1 MKTTGR
7 KVLITRA
14 GTGMG
19 LEAAKRFSD
28 NGSHVIVVA
37 RNAERLRT
45 EAARLPGAVAFPC
58 DIADEQQVARL
69 VKLVGA
75 EHPDLDTVLLNAGIT
90 HTTHTYK
97 LFGTEDAAAHAEA
110 EMRTN
115 YLSAVRLIDGFV
127 PLPQR
132 QADPALIITTS
143 GVAFAPDIT
152 NPTYSATK
160 AALHSLTQSVR
171 LQLERDASP
180 VSVFEF
186 MAPLVDSPF
195 SAGVVSDQKVPASHA
210 VAELFDALER
220 NEFELHAALTKDI
233 YEALRHSSDA
243 AVRAV
248 NAATGG

>member
-1 MKTTGR
+1 M
-7 KVLITRA
+7 LITGA

-28 NGSHVIVVA
+28 LGSRVIMVA
-37 RNAERLRT
+37 RNADRLRT
-45 EAARLPGAVAFPC
+45 EAARLPGAIAFPG
-58 DIADEQQVARL
+58 DISNEEQVARL
-69 VKLVGA
+69 VKSVVA
-75 EHPDLDTVLLNAGIT
+75 EHPDLDTVLLNAGV
-90 HTTHTYK
+90 THTYK
-97 LFGTEDAAAHAEA
+97 LFGMEDAPAHAEV

-127 PLPQR
+127 PLLRR
-132 QADPALIITTS
+132 QADPALIVTTS

-171 LQLERDASP
+171 LQLERDGSP

-195 SAGVVSDQKVPASHA
+195 SAAVISEQKVSASDA

-220 NEFELHAALTKDI
+220 DEFELHAGLTKDI
-233 YEALRHSSDA
+233 YEALRSSSDA

>member
-1 MKTTGR
+1 MKTAGR
-7 KVLITRA
+7 TVLITGA

-19 LEAAKRFSD
+19 LEAAKRFSAMD
-28 NGSHVIVVA
+28 SRVIMVA

-45 EAARLPGAVAFPC
+45 EAARLPGAVALPC
-58 DIADEQQVARL
+58 DISDEGQVACL
-69 VKLVGA
+69 LKTVAA
-75 EHPDLDTVLLNAGIT
+75 EHPDLDTVLLNAGV
-90 HTTHTYK
+90 THTYK
-97 LFGTEDAAAHAEA
+97 LFGTEDAATHAEV

-115 YLSAVRLIDGFV
+115 YLSAVRLIDGLV
-127 PLPQR
+127 PLLRR
-132 QADPALIITTS
+132 QAAPALIVTTS

-171 LQLERDASP
+171 LQLERDGSP

-195 SAGVVSDQKVPASHA
+195 SAGVISDQKVSPSDA
-210 VAELFDALER
+210 VAELFDAMER
-220 NEFELHAALTKDI
+220 DEFEIHAGLTKDI
-233 YEALRHSSDA
+233 YAALRTSPDA

>member
-1 MKTTGR
+1 MRTTGR
-7 KVLITRA
+7 KELITGA

-28 NGSHVIVVA
+28 LGSRVIMVA

-45 EAARLPGAVAFPC
+45 EAARLPGAIAFPG
-58 DIADEQQVARL
+58 DISDEEQVAHL
-69 VKLVGA
+69 VKSVVA
-75 EHPDLDTVLLNAGIT
+75 EHPDLDTVLLNAGV
-90 HTTHTYK
+90 THTYK
-97 LFGTEDAAAHAEA
+97 LFGREDAPAHAEV

-127 PLPQR
+127 PLLRR

-171 LQLERDASP
+171 LQLERDGSP

-195 SAGVVSDQKVPASHA
+195 SAAVISEQKVSASDA

-220 NEFELHAALTKDI
+220 DEFELHAGLTKDI
-233 YEALRHSSDA
+233 YEALRSSSDA

>member
-1 MKTTGR
+1 VKTTGR
-7 KVLITRA
+7 KVLITGA

-28 NGSHVIVVA
+28 RDGHVLMVA
-37 RNAERLRT
+37 RNEERLRT

-58 DIADEQQVARL
+58 DISDEQQVARL
-69 VKLVGA
+69 VKSVTA
-75 EHPDLDTVLLNAGIT
+75 EHPDLDTVLLNAGV
-90 HTTHTYK
+90 THTYK
-97 LFGTEDAAAHAEA
+97 LFGTEDASAYAEA

-127 PLPQR
+127 PLLQR
-132 QADPALIITTS
+132 QVDPALIITTS
-143 GVAFAPDIT
+143 GAAFAPDIT

-171 LQLERDASP
+171 LQLERDGSP

-195 SAGVVSDQKVPASHA
+195 SAGVVSDQKVSASDA

-220 NEFELHAALTKDI
+220 DEFEIHAGLTKDI
-233 YEALRHSSDA
+233 YEALRRSSDA

>member
-7 KVLITRA
+7 TVLITGA

-19 LEAAKRFSD
+19 LEAAKRFSAL
-28 NGSHVIVVA
+28 GSHVIMVA

-45 EAARLPGAVAFPC
+45 EAAGLPGAVTLPC
-58 DIADEQQVARL
+58 DISDAGQIARL
-69 VKLVGA
+69 VKTVAA
-75 EHPDLDTVLLNAGIT
+75 EHPDLDTVLLNAGV
-90 HTTHTYK
+90 THTYK
-97 LFGTEDAAAHAEA
+97 LFGTEDAAAHAEV

-115 YLSAVRLIDGFV
+115 YLSAVRLIDGLV
-127 PLPQR
+127 PLLR
-132 QADPALIITTS
+132 QQAAPALIITTS

-171 LQLERDASP
+171 LQLERDGSP

-195 SAGVVSDQKVPASHA
+195 SAGVISDQKVSATDA

-220 NEFELHAALTKDI
+220 DEFEVHAGLTKNI
-233 YEALRHSSDA
+233 YEALRISPDA

>member
-7 KVLITRA
+7 KVLITGA

-28 NGSHVIVVA
+28 LGSRVIMVA
-37 RNAERLRT
+37 RNADRLRT
-45 EAARLPGAVAFPC
+45 EAARLPGAIAFPG
-58 DIADEQQVARL
+58 DISNEEQVARL
-69 VKLVGA
+69 VKSVVA
-75 EHPDLDTVLLNAGIT
+75 EHPDLDTVLLNAGV
-90 HTTHTYK
+90 THTYK
-97 LFGTEDAAAHAEA
+97 LFGMEDAPAHAEV

-127 PLPQR
+127 PLLRR
-132 QADPALIITTS
+132 QADPALIVTTS

-171 LQLERDASP
+171 LQLERDGSP

-195 SAGVVSDQKVPASHA
+195 SAAVISEQKVSASDA

-220 NEFELHAALTKDI
+220 DEFELHAGLTKDI
-233 YEALRHSSDA
+233 YEALRSSSDA

>member
-1 MKTTGR
+1 VKTTGR
-7 KVLITRA
+7 KVLITGA

-28 NGSHVIVVA
+28 RGSRVLMVA
-37 RNAERLRT
+37 RNEDRLRT

-58 DIADEQQVARL
+58 DISDEHQVARL
-69 VKLVGA
+69 LKSVTA
-75 EHPDLDTVLLNAGIT
+75 EHPDLDTVLLNAGV
-90 HTTHTYK
+90 THTYK
-97 LFGTEDAAAHAEA
+97 LFGTEDASAYAEA

-127 PLPQR
+127 PLLQR
-132 QADPALIITTS
+132 QVDPALIITTS
-143 GVAFAPDIT
+143 GAAFAPDIT

-171 LQLERDASP
+171 LQLERDGSP

-195 SAGVVSDQKVPASHA
+195 SAGVVSDQKVSVSDA

-220 NEFELHAALTKDI
+220 DEFEIHAGVTKDI
-233 YEALRHSSDA
+233 YEALRRSSDA
-243 AVRAV
+243 AVRAI

>member
-1 MKTTGR
+1 MRTTGR
-7 KVLITRA
+7 KVLITGA

-19 LEAAKRFSD
+19 LEAAKRFSGM
-28 NGSHVIVVA
+28 GSRVIMVA
-37 RNAERLRT
+37 RNQERLRA

-58 DIADEQQVARL
+58 DISDEEQIARL
-69 VKLVGA
+69 VTYAAA
-75 EHPDLDTVLLNAGIT
+75 EHPDLDTVLLNAGV
-90 HTTHTYK
+90 THTYK
-97 LFGTEDAAAHAEA
+97 LFGTEDAAAHAEV

-127 PLPQR
+127 PLLRR
-132 QADPALIITTS
+132 QADPALIVTTS

-171 LQLERDASP
+171 LQLEREGSP
-180 VSVFEF
+180 VGVFEF

-195 SAGVVSDQKVPASHA
+195 SAGVVSDRKVSAADA

-220 NEFELHAALTKDI
+220 DEFELHAGLTKDI
-233 YEALRHSSDA
+233 YEALRSSSDA